1 MTTKIIPDQQEAA
14 RSEINALLAKIAL
27 RDRKAFGELWNRTS
41 AKLFGVCLRILKN
54 RDEAE
59 DALQEVYVKIWR
71 KADSYAPSNYSP
83 MTWLISIARNEAID
97 RLRAR
102 KPATVDIEEA
112 YDLASDT
119 PTPETAALAASDRV
133 QISDCLEELQP
144 NHAAAVQGAYLEGYS
159 YQELADT
166 YEIPVNTMR
175 TWLRRSLMKL
185 KECLQR

>member
-1 MTTKIIPDQQEAA
+1 MTSQIIPDQQDKGRREL
-14 RSEINALLAKIAL
+14 NALLAKIAL
-27 RDRKAFGELWNRTS
+27 RDRGAFGELWNRTS

-54 RDEAE
+54 SNEAE

-71 KADSYAPSNYSP
+71 KAHSYAPSNYSP

-102 KPATVDIEEA
+102 KPTTVDIEEA
-112 YDLASDT
+112 YDLASDA
-119 PTPETAALAASDRV
+119 PTPEKAAVAASERN
-133 QISDCLEELQP
+133 QINRCLEELQP

-159 YQELADT
+159 YQELADM
-166 YEIPVNTMR
+166 YKIPVNTMR

>member
-1 MTTKIIPDQQEAA
+1 MTSPITPDQQKTA
-14 RSEINALLAKIAL
+14 RSEVNTLLAKIAL
-27 RDRKAFGELWNRTS
+27 NDRNAFNELWERTS

-54 RDEAE
+54 RNEAE
-59 DALQEVYVKIWR
+59 EALQEVYVKIWR

-97 RLRAR
+97 RLRAK
-102 KPATVDIEEA
+102 KPATVDIEEV
-112 YDLASDT
+112 YDLASDA
-119 PTPETAALAASDRV
+119 PTPEKAAIAASDLQ
-133 QISDCLEELQP
+133 QINACMEELQP
-144 NHAAAVQGAYLEGYS
+144 IHAAAVQGAYLEGYS

-175 TWLRRSLMKL
+175 TWLRRSLIKL